1 MMSEQGVIVIVVV
14 AALVVFM
21 FTRKTSRKS
30 RWSRH
35 EDIHYDRDAEREDA
49 TGSDDDDDD

>member
-1 MMSEQGVIVIVVV
+1 MMSEQGVIVIVII

-21 FTRKTSRKS
+21 FTRKTSRRS

-49 TGSDDDDDD
+49 TGSDGDDD

>member
-1 MMSEQGVIVIVVV
+1 MSEQGVIVIVII

-21 FTRKTSRKS
+21 FTRKTSRRS
-30 RWSRH
+30 RWSRN

-49 TGSDDDDDD
+49 TGSDDDDD